1 MKLGLALPT
10 STASTGDAPL
20 TWAHLADEGGF
31 DSIWV
36 IDRVVFPVIE
46 ALTTLAAVAGVTR
59 SVKLGTSVLL
69 GPTRDPV
76 LLASQVASIDVLSA
90 GRMLLGLGVGS
101 RAEDYTATQ
110 RDFHTRGRRL
120 DADIETM
127 RRIWAG
133 ESIVDGFGPVGP
145 RPVNG
150 TIPLLFG
157 GSSDAAMARAAR
169 LGQGHLCVPRS
180 AEIQR
185 QMFDK
190 FRSAWSAAGRT
201 EAPTLYA
208 QGYFCVDS
216 TVERARDQIADYQE
230 HYYGRRPRASG
241 GTAQESEFDL
251 VGPPEVIAE
260 AMLKYQALGADA
272 LVLFPASP
280 DPAQAEALVGPVQE
294 AYRKLTGTSSG
305 TDPSLRSG

>member
-10 STASTGDAPL
+10 STAVTGDAPL
-20 TWAHLADEGGF
+20 AWARMADEGGF
-31 DSIWV
+31 DSVWV

-46 ALTTLAAVAGVTR
+46 ALTTLAAVAGVTSR
-59 SVKLGTSVLL
+59 VKLGTSVLL

-76 LLASQVASIDVLSA
+76 LLASQVASIDVLSN

-101 RAEDYTATQ
+101 RAEDYTATE

-120 DADIETM
+120 DANIEKM
-127 RRIWAG
+127 QRIWAG
-133 ESIVDGFGPVGP
+133 EPIVEGFAPVGP

-180 AEIQR
+180 VEIQH
-185 QMFDK
+185 QMFEK
-190 FRSAWSAAGRT
+190 FRAAWSAAGRT
-201 EAPTLYA
+201 ERPVLYA
-208 QGYFCVDS
+208 QSYFCVDS
-216 TVERARDQIADYQE
+216 SVEHARERLADYQE

-241 GTAQESEFDL
+241 GTAQQSEFDL
-251 VGPPEVIAE
+251 VGPPDAIAE
-260 AMLKYQALGADA
+260 SMLKYERLGADA
-272 LVLFPASP
+272 LVLFPATA
-280 DPAQAEALVGPVQE
+280 DPAQAEALVGPVHE
-294 AYRKLTGTSSG
+294 AYRKLTGN
-305 TDPSLRSG
+305 

>member
-1 MKLGLALPT
+1 MKFGLALPT
-10 STASTGDAPL
+10 STALTGDAPL
-20 TWAHLADEGGF
+20 QWARIADEGGF
-31 DSIWV
+31 DSVWV

-59 SVKLGTSVLL
+59 NVKLGTSVLL

-76 LLASQVASIDVLSA
+76 LMATQAASIDVLSN

-120 DADIETM
+120 DADIELM

-133 ESIVDGFGPVGP
+133 ETIIEGFAPVGP
-145 RPVNG
+145 RPVQP

-169 LGQGHLCVPRS
+169 VGHGHLCVPRS
-180 AEIQR
+180 ADIQR

-190 FRSAWSAAGRT
+190 FRAAWSAAGRT
-201 EAPTLYA
+201 EPPTLYA
-208 QGYFCVDS
+208 QAYFCVDE
-216 TVERARDQIADYQE
+216 TPERARDRLGDYQE

-241 GTAQESEFDL
+241 GTAQQSEFDL
-251 VGPPEVIAE
+251 VGPPEVIAQ
-260 AMLKYQALGADA
+260 AMLSYQALGADA
-272 LVLFPASP
+272 LVLFPATP
-280 DPAQAEALVGPVQE
+280 DPTQAEALVGPVQD
-294 AYRKLTGTSSG
+294 AFRKLST
-305 TDPSLRSG
+305 

>member
-1 MKLGLALPT
+1 MQIGIALPT
-10 STASTGDAPL
+10 SMPNITAKPILDFARV
-20 TWAHLADEGGF
+20 ADQGGL
-31 DSIWV
+31 DSLWV
-36 IDRVVFPVIE
+36 IDRVTFPLVE
-46 ALTTLAAVAGVTR
+46 AYTALAAASSVT
-59 SVKLGTSVLL
+59 SNVKLGTSVLL

-76 LLASQVASIDVLSA
+76 LLATQTASIDVMSN
-90 GRMLLGLGVGS
+90 GRMILGLGVGS
-101 RAEDYTATQ
+101 RAEDYTLVG

-133 ESIVDGFGPVGP
+133 ESLMEGFGAIGP

-169 LGQGHLCVPRS
+169 VGDGHLCVPRGV
-180 AEIQR
+180 EIQA

-190 FRSAWSAAGRT
+190 FRAAWAAAGRT
-201 EAPTLYA
+201 EKPRLVA
-208 QGYFCVDS
+208 QGYFCVDD
-216 TVERARDQIADYQE
+216 TVERGLERLANYQE

-241 GTAQESEFDL
+241 GTAQTTEFDL

-260 AMLKYQALGADA
+260 AMVRYAKLDVDE
-272 LVLFPASP
+272 LVLFPATAEVS
-280 DPAQAEALVGPVQE
+280 QVEALVGPIRE
-294 AYRKLTGTSSG
+294 AFLKAIG
-305 TDPSLRSG
+305 